1 MTIDESSFIF
11 FLPFFFL
18 LLFKKKNVKHKRSC
32 YPMSGTMVPI
42 TMSMPQETTRFNVKR
57 HFRAILVNLATVAV

>member
-1 MTIDESSFIF
+1 MTIDESSFV
-11 FLPFFFL
+11 FFL
-18 LLFKKKNVKHKRSC
+18 LSFFFFYFKKNNVKHKKSC

-42 TMSMPQETTRFNVKR
+42 TMSIPQETTRFNLKR